1 MIEFDSVSLVL
12 KQKTIFSSFN
22 MSVKKSEKRL
32 IQGKSGKGKT
42 TLLKLVLGFEQ
53 PDSGSVFVDGQPVDP
68 IHIKQIRD
76 QIFYLSQDID
86 LPNGILIHFINK
98 IFTCHPDLHLD
109 TDKLD
114 EWLSIFELD
123 KTILSQNQTDLS
135 GGERQRMGLLI
146 GCLLDR
152 PIWLLDE
159 PTSALD
165 KDLKTKIAQKII
177 SLNKTM
183 IIISHDD
190 VWHSDQ
196 TLTMERW

>member
-1 MIEFDSVSLVL
+1 MIEFDSVSLIR

-22 MSVKKSEKRL
+22 MTIKKSEKRL
-32 IQGKSGKGKT
+32 IQGKSGNGKT
-42 TLLKLVLGFEQ
+42 TLLKLVLGFEL
-53 PDSGSVFVDGQPVDP
+53 PDSGSISVDGQPVDP
-68 IHIKQIRD
+68 NHVKQIRD

-86 LPNGILIHFINK
+86 LPNGIIIHFINK
-98 IFTCHPDLHLD
+98 IFTCHPDLLLD
-109 TDKLD
+109 TDKLN
-114 EWLSIFELD
+114 EWLSFFELD
-123 KTILSQNQTDLS
+123 QAILNQNNTDLS
-135 GGERQRMGLLI
+135 GGERQRVGLLI
-146 GCLLDR
+146 GCLVDR

-183 IIISHDD
+183 IIVSHDD